1 VNDEKRF
8 NFVSKVN
15 IMDTYLSI
23 EEIKKHFPNEWVLLG
38 NPTTTDLD
46 VLGGIV
52 LFHSADK
59 KEVFVAG
66 KEKIKFYALSTLVFA
81 GDLKPMRRLGILR
94 KL

>member
-1 VNDEKRF
+1 MNDEKRF

-23 EEIKKHFPNEWVLLG
+23 EEIKKYFPNEWVLLG

-46 VLGGIV
+46 VLGGFV

-66 KEKIKFYALSTLVFA
+66 KEKIKSYALSTLIFA
-81 GDLKPMRRLGILR
+81 GDFKPMRRLGILR